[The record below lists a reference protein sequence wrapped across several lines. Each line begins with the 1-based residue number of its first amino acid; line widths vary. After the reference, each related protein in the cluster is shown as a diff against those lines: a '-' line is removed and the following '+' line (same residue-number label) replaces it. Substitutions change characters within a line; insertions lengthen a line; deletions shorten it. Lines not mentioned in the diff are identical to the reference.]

1 MENLAWQPVAEG
13 AERAVLHGDL
23 THSGSFVLR
32 FRTAREMSVPLH
44 WHRHDEHITVL
55 SGPFGLSV
63 NGARSD
69 LDAGAYVI
77 IPAGAHHSTW
87 YGPGT
92 LIQVNGIG
100 PFESI
105 YVDKEH

>member
-1 MENLAWQPVAEG
+1 MQSLAWQPVAEG

-23 THSGSFVLR
+23 AHAGSFVIR

-55 SGPFGLSV
+55 SGPFGLEV
-63 NGARSD
+63 NGVRNE
-69 LDAGAYVI
+69 LDAGSYVVV
-77 IPAGAHHSTW
+77 PAGAHHSTW

-92 LIQVNGIG
+92 VIQVNGTG

-105 YVDKEH
+105 YVDERH